1 MPKTTR
7 RSVFKALLAGAVVV
21 PLPVLSAPAPN
32 CRKQV
37 AWARG
42 VEGQRKADLGDG
54 SFLNP
59 IVAGDRPDPTVL
71 KDGDDYYM
79 TFSSF
84 HSYPGLV
91 IWHSTD
97 LVNWAPVGP
106 TLHKNLGDIWA
117 VDLCKHDGRYFIYIP
132 ANPTGKGWSI
142 FVIWADD
149 IAGPWSEPVDLDIS
163 GSIDPGHV
171 VGEDGR
177 RYLFVNGIR
186 KIRLTDDG
194 LATDGELVD
203 SYNPWRYPDHWIT
216 ENFAPEGPKLL
227 WRDGWLYLIT
237 AVGGTAGPPTGHMV
251 IAARSRSVHGPWE
264 HCPSNPLVR
273 TQSNEEPW
281 WSRGHATVVEGPAG
295 DWWMVYHGYENGF
308 RTLGRQTLLDPVE
321 WTADGWL
328 RAKGSDLSRPLAK
341 PGGGKTSVSG
351 YALSGGFSAK
361 RLGVHWCFHQPGPNE
376 MQRAVFKND
385 TLRLPAAGASPTDSS
400 PLTCIV
406 GERAYQAEVTL
417 ELEGE
422 GALTLEEYTLFC
434 EEIEEQPAWRSS
446 ADKEMDYADG
456 NQLDTELL
464 RAQQER
470 GIPPAKEDLIG
481 PALLALQGYEATIRT
496 DWRVTPNGQPGGQ
509 DVADAL
515 NFKLNEAER
524 HSKADRACSDAFR
537 PQVAVG
543 IGWVEVAMT
552 GDRVAADLR
561 RQRLV
566 YQATVAAQL
575 LISLLL
581 VLVLLTT
588 QAKLNCT
595 LSAVSGWPL

>member
-1 MPKTTR
+1 MTTR
-7 RSVFKALLAGAVVV
+7 RELFKGIAAAAVV
-21 PLPVLSAPAPN
+21 APFSSRAADAAACAGKP
-32 CRKQV
+32 V
-37 AWARG
+37 AWANG
-42 VEGQRKADLGDG
+42 IEGQRKADLGDG
-54 SFLNP
+54 TYLNP

-186 KIRLTDDG
+186 KVRLTDDG

-328 RAKGSDLSRPLAK
+328 RAKGGDLSRPLAK
-341 PGGGKTSVSG
+341 PGGGKASVSG
-351 YALSGGFSAK
+351 YALSGGFSAE
-361 RLGVHWCFHQPGPNE
+361 RLGVQWCFHQPGPKE
-376 MQRAVFKND
+376 MQRAVFNNG
-385 TLRLPAAGASPTDSS
+385 TLRLAAAGASPTDSS

-417 ELEGE
+417 ELEDE
-422 GALTLEEYTLFC
+422 GAEGGILLFYNHKAYVGLGFTADTVKTYQYSEEL
-434 EEIEEQPAWRSS
+434 PWA
-446 ADKEMDYADG
+446 
-456 NQLDTELL
+456 
-464 RAQQER
+464 
-470 GIPPAKEDLIG
+470 
-481 PALLALQGYEATIRT
+481 
-496 DWRVTPNGQPGGQ
+496 RVTR
-509 DVADAL
+509 A
-515 NFKLNEAER
+515 NER
-524 HSKADRACSDAFR
+524 LRVR
-537 PQVAVG
+537 
-543 IGWVEVAMT
+543 MT
-552 GDRVAADLR
+552 NNAHVVTFEYSHDDGR
-561 RQRLV
+561 
-566 YQATVAAQL
+566 
-575 LISLLL
+575 SW
-581 VLVLLTT
+581 
-588 QAKLNCT
+588 T
-595 LSAVSGWPL
+595 LHGTRMEVSGIHHNVFGGFLSLRVGLYSTGAGAVKFSDFSYRAIKETSGK